1 MYCQIQGKCP
11 TAVSALVKEY
21 VQYTLDGQ
29 RDILTDVFPDSYID
43 EKTQRRVVQID
54 VGEII
59 FIKVAM
65 TDKFMYIRLYKKRF
79 YNPLAK

>member
-1 MYCQIQGKCP
+1 
-11 TAVSALVKEY
+11 VSASVNEY

-29 RDILTDVFPDSYID
+29 RDILTDVFPESYID

-59 FIKVAM
+59 FIKVAI

-79 YNPLAK
+79 YKSVSKMNSFLVSFLTL

>member
-1 MYCQIQGKCP
+1 M
-11 TAVSALVKEY
+11 SASVKEY

-29 RDILTDVFPDSYID
+29 RDILTDVFPESYID

-59 FIKVAM
+59 FIRVAI

-79 YNPLAK
+79 YKSVSKMNAFLVSCLTL

>member
-1 MYCQIQGKCP
+1 M
-11 TAVSALVKEY
+11 SALVKEY

>member
-1 MYCQIQGKCP
+1 M
-11 TAVSALVKEY
+11 SASVKEY

-29 RDILTDVFPDSYID
+29 RDILTDVFPESYID

-65 TDKFMYIRLYKKRF
+65 TDTFMYIRLYKKRVYKSVSKMNAF
-79 YNPLAK
+79 LVSFLTL